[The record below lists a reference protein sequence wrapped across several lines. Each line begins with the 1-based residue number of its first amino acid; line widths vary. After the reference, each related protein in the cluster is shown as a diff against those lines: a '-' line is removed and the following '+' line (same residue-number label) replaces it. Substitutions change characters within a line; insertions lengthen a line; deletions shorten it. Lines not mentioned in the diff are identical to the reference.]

1 MGRPHWRSGPARVCF
16 KGDQHSGG
24 FHGGRSVRDLDGH
37 FSVAQADLAYN
48 MNRALWLH
56 KNTDLLPDPALM
68 PIVVGLQHASITTKV
83 SSGTVILRLF
93 YITNRVNKEF
103 FEISSLHERILR
115 LTYAN

>member
-1 MGRPHWRSGPARVCF
+1 MEAG
-16 KGDQHSGG
+16 Q
-24 FHGGRSVRDLDGH
+24 SVTSTVISL
-37 FSVAQADLAYN
+37 AQADLAYN

-68 PIVVGLQHASITTKV
+68 PIVVGLQHAPITTKGL
-83 SSGTVILRLF
+83 SGTVILRLL